1 MILNLIW
8 GMLND
13 LSFMINLTMISIA
26 IPGVAS
32 SVMSIALQFI
42 YLDILQTD
50 KWLTPYFK
58 QEKDDDGNF
67 IDDESFSQY
76 FDQQGFQSM
85 YAFNNLGS
93 TLLFSFLFLAL
104 YSAYLISKML
114 AALYPSFE
122 RVVTYL
128 ESKLF
133 WNSTVRFIVQQFQP
147 LLISAL
153 INIFQVRLNLLFTRI
168 AEIRVDRYSAQFSL
182 RHRHHRRVGSISLE
196 DGQGDQARNV

>member
-8 GMLND
+8 GILND
-13 LSFMINLTMISIA
+13 LSFMINLTMISIT

-32 SVMSIALQFI
+32 SVMSIVLEFI

-50 KWLTPYFK
+50 KWLTPYFT

-85 YAFNNLGS
+85 YAFSNLGS

-104 YSAYLISKML
+104 FSTYLISKLL
-114 AALYPSFE
+114 ATLYPIFE
-122 RVVTYL
+122 KAVTYL
-128 ESKLF
+128 EAKLF

-153 INIFQVRLNLLFTRI
+153 INLFQVSLNT
-168 AEIRVDRYSAQFSL
+168 AHTHS
-182 RHRHHRRVGSISLE
+182 
-196 DGQGDQARNV
+196 